1 MLDNIEAVVQ
11 GLAMVQCRRIG
22 LRRRQGHF
30 REAQDLYE
38 KCIDE
43 SEDVSV
49 GSFYSIKYAR
59 YLSKVKM
66 PAHSLQFLPKC

>member
-1 MLDNIEAVVQ
+1 MLDNIEAVVP

-22 LRRRQGHF
+22 LRRRQGQF
-30 REAQDLYE
+30 KEAQDLYQ

-43 SEDVSV
+43 AEDVAV

-59 YLSKVKM
+59 YLSKVIV
-66 PAHSLQFLPKC
+66 HHQSLE